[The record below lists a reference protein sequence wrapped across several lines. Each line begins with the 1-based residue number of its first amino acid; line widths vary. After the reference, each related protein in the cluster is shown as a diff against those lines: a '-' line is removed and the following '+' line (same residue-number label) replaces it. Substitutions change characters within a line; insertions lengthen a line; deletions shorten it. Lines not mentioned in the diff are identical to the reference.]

1 MAQFRANHFT
11 FHRNTFSKI
20 SKIIFIAQSAQEGA
34 KHISKHESFFQWKMT
49 KTLRKNSDFFSINT
63 NCTGKKYFS
72 KNNFIA
78 QTAQE
83 GAKRI
88 SRHES
93 FFQ

>member
-1 MAQFRANHFT
+1 
-11 FHRNTFSKI
+11 
-20 SKIIFIAQSAQEGA
+20 
-34 KHISKHESFFQWKMT
+34 MT

-93 FFQ
+93 FFQWKMTKTLRKNSDFFQSMQTVPEKNIFRKIG